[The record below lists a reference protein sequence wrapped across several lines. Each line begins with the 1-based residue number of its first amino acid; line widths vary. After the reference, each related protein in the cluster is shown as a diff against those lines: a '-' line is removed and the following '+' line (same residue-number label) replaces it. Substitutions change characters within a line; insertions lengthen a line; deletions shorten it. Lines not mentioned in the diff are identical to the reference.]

1 MGNGAGSWSQSVGV
15 SLRNDKTETP
25 EQFSL
30 FGPDFWRKDFV
41 LVQSVVSNEHL
52 VAHPFLFGMY
62 YGTFL

>member
-1 MGNGAGSWSQSVGV
+1 M